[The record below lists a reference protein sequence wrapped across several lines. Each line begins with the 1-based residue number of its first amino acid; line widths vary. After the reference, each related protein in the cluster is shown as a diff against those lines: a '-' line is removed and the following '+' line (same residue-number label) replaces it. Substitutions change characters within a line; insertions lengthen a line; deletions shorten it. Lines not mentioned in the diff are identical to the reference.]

1 MEIVEKTLSEI
12 QPYEK
17 NPRKND
23 AAVQYV
29 EASIR
34 EFGFRIPIIIDKN
47 GVIVCGHTRYKAA
60 RKMKLE
66 KVPCIYADDL
76 TEEQIRAFRIADNK
90 TGEAASWDWSILP
103 EELKGIKTIDMTDF
117 GFLNTEV
124 EDPNDV
130 HEDNYNPEGAKRRT
144 AAGQLWELGEHRL
157 MIGDSTDPAAV
168 KNLMGGELA
177 EFVFTD
183 PPYGVAI
190 GDKNKTLNKIGH
202 GGRQQENIVGDTLG
216 VDDLYKMLVAAF
228 RNLREVC
235 AEDAAY
241 YVSSPQGGEIGMMMM
256 MMMKDAGLPVRH
268 NLIWVK
274 NNAAFSMG
282 KLDYDYRHEPIFYTW
297 TKKHNFYGGYQNT
310 VIDDTKPIDKMSKSE
325 LKDLVRALQEDRET
339 SVLYCDK
346 PLRSEMHP
354 TMKPVKL
361 VARLMINS
369 SRKGDIV
376 ADIFGGSG
384 TTLIAAEQLGRKARL
399 MEIDP
404 RFGDVILDRWEKYT
418 GRKAVLIN
426 EKNNMGKENPGG
438 VRGGGHV

>member
-1 MEIVEKTLSEI
+1 MGRVCRTGDGDISPPGSGLKGPRPYWRRVWAFPTADQFFKKGDPEGAFIFPRARGKKKVREKGMEIVEKTLSEI

-103 EELKGIKTIDMTDF
+103 EELKGIKTIDMTAF

-168 KNLMGGELA
+168 KNLMGGGA
-177 EFVFTD
+177 GGICFHGSAVRRRDRRQKQD
-183 PPYGVAI
+183 P
-190 GDKNKTLNKIGH
+190 
-202 GGRQQENIVGDTLG
+202 QQDRT
-216 VDDLYKMLVAAF
+216 
-228 RNLREVC
+228 R
-235 AEDAAY
+235 
-241 YVSSPQGGEIGMMMM
+241 
-256 MMMKDAGLPVRH
+256 
-268 NLIWVK
+268 
-274 NNAAFSMG
+274 
-282 KLDYDYRHEPIFYTW
+282 
-297 TKKHNFYGGYQNT
+297 
-310 VIDDTKPIDKMSKSE
+310 
-325 LKDLVRALQEDRET
+325 RET
-339 SVLYCDK
+339 AGKHRRRY
-346 PLRSEMHP
+346 
-354 TMKPVKL
+354 
-361 VARLMINS
+361 AG
-369 SRKGDIV
+369 SR
-376 ADIFGGSG
+376 
-384 TTLIAAEQLGRKARL
+384 
-399 MEIDP
+399 
-404 RFGDVILDRWEKYT
+404 
-418 GRKAVLIN
+418 
-426 EKNNMGKENPGG
+426 
-438 VRGGGHV
+438 